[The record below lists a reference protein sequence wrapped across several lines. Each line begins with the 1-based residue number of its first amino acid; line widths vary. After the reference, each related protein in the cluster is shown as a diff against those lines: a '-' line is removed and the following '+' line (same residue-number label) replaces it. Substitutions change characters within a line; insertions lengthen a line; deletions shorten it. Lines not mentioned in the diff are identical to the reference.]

1 MLIYHHYFYTFDK
14 RVTTCDRWS
23 FLTMDYI
30 HCMFHQRSGLL
41 DQQSMDHNN
50 DNAHLLNCIDLL
62 SMSLSMWSPSF
73 VDQSIY
79 RWVPPWINI
88 VMKVNICFSL
98 LVIWN
103 LEAVDQYHK
112 TDFLNLFKRQDFFFG

>member
-1 MLIYHHYFYTFDK
+1 
-14 RVTTCDRWS
+14 
-23 FLTMDYI
+23 MDYI

-41 DQQSMDHNN
+41 DQQSMGHND

-79 RWVPPWINI
+79 LMGPTMDQHCNESEYMLFITG
-88 VMKVNICFSL
+88 
-98 LVIWN
+98 N
-103 LEAVDQYHK
+103 LE
-112 TDFLNLFKRQDFFFG
+112 FRSCRSISQD